1 MIRIEITRKGLLTIG
16 RRGFQAIG
24 RQAIEEAVHY
34 WWSKYLPLHF
44 KNVAYLR
51 YGYERRDN
59 RTAKLKLNKQ
69 PWPFGDDETAA
80 IGEDVPLVFTG
91 RSRERALSAPNIH
104 AVAPNYQT
112 YEGRAI
118 IHAPAFNFGAGK
130 RIDMRAE
137 VTKLHPTEESKLQKV
152 FQSAWNRLAIAAG
165 LSAPRKT
172 RKTAA

>member
-24 RQAIEEAVHY
+24 RAAIEEATRY
-34 WWSKYLPLHF
+34 WWKTYLPLHF
-44 KNVAYLR
+44 RPVAYLR
-51 YGYERRDN
+51 YSYERRDN
-59 RTAKLKLNKQ
+59 RTGTLKVEHK
-69 PWPFGDDETAA
+69 PWPFGEDKTPA
-80 IGEDVPLVFTG
+80 IGENSPLVFTG
-91 RSRERALSAPNIH
+91 RSRERALSVANIH

-118 IHAPAFNFGAGK
+118 INAPAFNFGVGK

-137 VTKLHPTEESKLQKV
+137 VTKIHPTEESKLKKV
-152 FQSAWNRLAIAAG
+152 FDAAWNRLTIAAG

-172 RKTAA
+172 KRAA

>member
-16 RRGFQAIG
+16 RRGFQDIG
-24 RQAIEEAVHY
+24 RAAIEEATRY
-34 WWSKYLPLHF
+34 WWEKYLPLHF
-44 KNVAYLR
+44 RNVAYLR
-51 YGYERRDN
+51 YGYERRDA
-59 RTAKLKLNKQ
+59 RTAELKLNKQ
-69 PWPFGDDETAA
+69 PWPFGDDKTAA
-80 IGEDVPLVFTG
+80 AGENLPLVFTG
-91 RSRERALSAPNIH
+91 RSRERALSTPNIH

-137 VTKLHPTEESKLQKV
+137 VLKVHPTEASKLEKV
-152 FQSAWNRLAIAAG
+152 FNAAWSRLAAAAG
-165 LSAPRKT
+165 LSAPRMT